1 MTGSFFMAGPIQEAG
16 EDPHDKGAKPF
27 SKSTDSNWVARAGG
41 LPTYIQHVAHALVK
55 NGHDE
60 SKAIGMAVGV
70 VKNWSEGKGGVHKAI
85 KAAAAKAMAEW
96 EAKKGASHAK
106 VSESAFVGM
115 SQMAQVEEAY
125 FVMLDVGSAL
135 GGDAI
140 AEMLTEARLYGA
152 DALDDFTL
160 LVAESAA
167 LMEATP
173 NWMLPVAATR
183 PGFRPVKPEKT
194 KKSSSSSYSAYGHK
208 RAPKGTPGGGQF
220 ITTGSS
226 GKEVSAVQRR
236 LGISETG
243 TFGGKT
249 KKRVEQFQ
257 TRHGLQVDGVIGKQT
272 VAALRGNKN
281 ASSVSTGSLTKHDR
295 RYLRRYTARTSAGNS
310 RAVSERR
317 VFPKAGSSSSTPKT
331 AASKLGSASKVP
343 GGASGPKSSIISGSS
358 GGTTAPRRMSR
369 PRTGRSGII
378 V

>member
-1 MTGSFFMAGPIQEAG
+1 MTGTFFFAEIQEAG

-27 SKSTDSNWVARAGG
+27 SDSKTSNWVARAGG

-96 EAKKGASHAK
+96 EAKKGASHA
-106 VSESAFVGM
+106 VSESAYVGM
-115 SQMAQVEEAY
+115 TQLARAEEAY
-125 FVMLDVGSAL
+125 FVVIDVGSAI
-135 GGDAI
+135 GGAAL
-140 AEMLTEARLYGA
+140 AEILDEARTTPVEELGE
-152 DALDDFTL
+152 FER

-167 LMEATP
+167 LVEATP

-183 PGFRPVKPEKT
+183 PGFKPVKPEKP
-194 KKSSSSSYSAYGHK
+194 KSSIYSYAHK

-220 ITTGSS
+220 ITTGSN
-226 GKEVSAVQRR
+226 GKEVSAIQRR

-243 TFGGKT
+243 TYGGKT

-272 VAALRGNKN
+272 IAALRGNKN
-281 ASSVSTGSLTKHDR
+281 AASVETGALTKHDR
-295 RYLRRYTARTSAGNS
+295 RYLRRYTARTGVSNP

-317 VFPKAGSSSSTPKT
+317 VVPKAGSSSARTP
-331 AASKLGSASKVP
+331 AAAKLGSASKVP
-343 GGASGPKSSIISGSS
+343 GGASGPRSSIISSS
-358 GGTTAPRRMSR
+358 GGTTAPRRTSR
-369 PRTGRSGII
+369 PRTGRGGVI